1 MMARAK
7 KGSAR
12 SKPRTEA
19 SADLEELLRL
29 HRAFKA
35 AIRKCERARSERE
48 QWEAIRELGRLT
60 RRVKQIA
67 KKLGAQPEYLAR
79 VSQITWEMIQE
90 DSKLMEGPALS
101 KFSHR
106 VEAGEK

>member
-12 SKPRTEA
+12 SKPSAEA
-19 SADLEELLRL
+19 SADMEELLGL

-35 AIRKCERARSERE
+35 AIRKCERARSER
-48 QWEAIRELGRLT
+48 QQSEALHELGRLT
-60 RRVKQIA
+60 RPLAKIA
-67 KKLGAQPEYLAR
+67 KRLAAQPEYEAR
-79 VSQITWEMIQE
+79 AFQITWEMME
-90 DSKLMEGPALS
+90 EAFKLSEGPVLS

-106 VEAGEK
+106 VESGEK

>member
-1 MMARAK
+1 MMARTK

-19 SADLEELLRL
+19 SADLEELLQL

-35 AIRKCERARSERE
+35 AIRKCERARSEGE
-48 QWEAIRELGRLT
+48 QREAIRELGRLS

-67 KKLGAQPEYLAR
+67 KKLGAQPEYRSR
-79 VSQITWEMIQE
+79 VSQITWEMIEE
-90 DSKLMEGPALS
+90 DSKLLEGPALS

-106 VEAGEK
+106 VEGREK

>member
-1 MMARAK
+1 MARAK

-19 SADLEELLRL
+19 SSGLEELLQL

-35 AIRKCERARSERE
+35 AIRKCERASERE
-48 QWEAIRELGRLT
+48 QREAIRELGRLS
-60 RRVKQIA
+60 RRVMQIA
-67 KKLGAQPEYLAR
+67 KKLGAQPEYRSR

-90 DSKLMEGPALS
+90 DSKLLEGPALS

-106 VEAGEK
+106 VEGGEK